1 MKAIIE
7 KFVGDKN
14 IALIGVSADKQKF
27 GNALLH
33 ELTKKGY
40 TVFPVHPTLAEV
52 EGIKCYQDVKTLP
65 DYVTNLLIVV
75 KPTNTETI
83 VRQLEDSSIQRVWMH
98 RGAGKGAASA
108 TAIETCKENGLE
120 VVHGFCPM
128 MFFSPSGIHSFH
140 FWLRKKFGKVPA
152 EFTV

>member
-40 TVFPVHPTLAEV
+40 TVFPVHPTLTEV
-52 EGIKCYQDVKTLP
+52 EGIKCYPDVKTLP
-65 DYVTNLLIVV
+65 GDVTNLILVV
-75 KPTNTETI
+75 NPLAAAQI
-83 VRQLEDSSIQRVWMH
+83 IPQLKDSSIRRVWLH
-98 RGAGKGAASA
+98 RGAGKGVASVA
-108 TAIETCKENGLE
+108 AIEACKENGIE
-120 VVHGFCPM
+120 VVYGFCPM

-152 EFTV
+152 EFSL